1 MISWVLASRLIF
13 GSNPPGL
20 QNFQDADHAN
30 QLFYDAE
37 TVNLYWI
44 HNSSSNLLIS
54 NNHDQQFD
62 QKPTFLP
69 SEDVE
74 EFLNFISENTNNT
87 LTEDRPPAQENKE
100 TDFDLNTY
108 TNNNNDISTLQNNNQ
123 FDSFL
128 KFDLHQQPAPVTS
141 QYQDNASI
149 STSYTDI
156 EDNLPTIHSSSTN
169 PGFDLK
175 GAVVHE
181 APVQVTFDPSD
192 NTLDIVTE
200 IAVVRSNSSRCKKY
214 REDKKNKKM
223 ATEEELKELTLKN
236 YTLKAKLKEKEAKVR
251 KMRELV
257 KSICG
262 PTSCQKQKLSL
273 NAILLEFM

>member
-20 QNFQDADHAN
+20 QNLQDAGQAN
-30 QLFYDAE
+30 QLSYDAE
-37 TVNLYWI
+37 TVNLNWI
-44 HNSSSNLLIS
+44 HNSSSNLPIS

-62 QKPTFLP
+62 QNSTFLTA
-69 SEDVE
+69 EDVE
-74 EFLNFISENTNNT
+74 DFLNSISKKTINT
-87 LTEDRPPAQENKE
+87 LTEDRLPAQKNEE
-100 TDFDLNTY
+100 TDFDFNTY

-149 STSYTDI
+149 STSYTDF
-156 EDNLPTIHSSSTN
+156 EDNLPTIQSSSATS
-169 PGFDLK
+169 
-175 GAVVHE
+175 AVVHE

-214 REDKKNKKM
+214 REDKKKKKM

-257 KSICG
+257 KSIFD
-262 PTSCQKQKLSL
+262 PTSCQKLSF
-273 NAILLEFM
+273 NAMLLEFI

>member
-20 QNFQDADHAN
+20 QNLQDADQAN

-37 TVNLYWI
+37 TVNLNWI

-54 NNHDQQFD
+54 NNHDQQLD
-62 QKPTFLP
+62 QKSKFLP

-74 EFLNFISENTNNT
+74 DFLNSISETAINN
-87 LTEDRPPAQENKE
+87 LTEDRLPAQENEE
-100 TDFDLNTY
+100 TDFDFNTY

-128 KFDLHQQPAPVTS
+128 KFDLHQQPASVT

-156 EDNLPTIHSSSTN
+156 EDKLTTIQSSSTI
-169 PGFDLK
+169 PGFDPND
-175 GAVVHE
+175 AVVPE
-181 APVQVTFDPSD
+181 APIQVTFDPSD

-257 KSICG
+257 KSIFG

>member
-1 MISWVLASRLIF
+1 MISWVLALRLIF

-20 QNFQDADHAN
+20 QDNQDADQAN
-30 QLFYDAE
+30 HLFYDAE
-37 TVNLYWI
+37 TVNLNWI
-44 HNSSSNLLIS
+44 HNSSSNLPIS

-62 QKPTFLP
+62 QKSTFLP

-74 EFLNFISENTNNT
+74 DFLNSISENTINT
-87 LTEDRPPAQENKE
+87 LTEDRLPAQENEE
-100 TDFDLNTY
+100 TDFELNTY
-108 TNNNNDISTLQNNNQ
+108 TKTNNDIATLQNNNQ

-128 KFDLHQQPAPVTS
+128 KIDFQQHPAPVTS

-156 EDNLPTIHSSSTN
+156 EDNLSTIQSSSATS
-169 PGFDLK
+169 
-175 GAVVHE
+175 AVVHE

-257 KSICG
+257 KYIFD

>member
-13 GSNPPGL
+13 GSNPPGI
-20 QNFQDADHAN
+20 QNLQDADQAN

-37 TVNLYWI
+37 TVNLNWI

-54 NNHDQQFD
+54 NNHDQQLD
-62 QKPTFLP
+62 QKSKFLP

-74 EFLNFISENTNNT
+74 DFLNSISETAINN
-87 LTEDRPPAQENKE
+87 LTEDRLPAQENEE
-100 TDFDLNTY
+100 TDFDFNTY

-128 KFDLHQQPAPVTS
+128 KFDLHQQPASVT

-156 EDNLPTIHSSSTN
+156 EDKLTTIQSSSTI
-169 PGFDLK
+169 PGFDPND
-175 GAVVHE
+175 AVVPE
-181 APVQVTFDPSD
+181 APIQVTFDPSD

-257 KSICG
+257 KYIFD

>member
-1 MISWVLASRLIF
+1 MISLVLASRLIF

-20 QNFQDADHAN
+20 QNNQDADPAN
-30 QLFYDAE
+30 QLSYDAE
-37 TVNLYWI
+37 TVNLNWI
-44 HNSSSNLLIS
+44 HNSSSNLPIS

-62 QKPTFLP
+62 QKSTFLP

-74 EFLNFISENTNNT
+74 DFLNSISEKTINT
-87 LTEDRPPAQENKE
+87 LTEDRPPAQENEE
-100 TDFDLNTY
+100 TDFDFNTY
-108 TNNNNDISTLQNNNQ
+108 TNNNNDISKSQNNNQ

-128 KFDLHQQPAPVTS
+128 KFDLQQHAAPVTS
-141 QYQDNASI
+141 QYQENASI

-156 EDNLPTIHSSSTN
+156 KGTLTTIQSSSAT
-169 PGFDLK
+169 P
-175 GAVVHE
+175 AVVHE

-214 REDKKNKKM
+214 REDKKKKKM

-257 KSICG
+257 KSIFD
-262 PTSCQKQKLSL
+262 PTSCQKLSF
-273 NAILLEFM
+273 NAMLLEFI

>member
-20 QNFQDADHAN
+20 QNNQDADQAN

-37 TVNLYWI
+37 TVNLNWI

-54 NNHDQQFD
+54 NNHDQQLD
-62 QKPTFLP
+62 QKSKFLP

-74 EFLNFISENTNNT
+74 DFLNSISETAINT
-87 LTEDRPPAQENKE
+87 LTEDRLPAQENEE
-100 TDFDLNTY
+100 TDFDFNTY

-128 KFDLHQQPAPVTS
+128 KFDLHQQPASVT

-156 EDNLPTIHSSSTN
+156 EDKLTTIQSSSTI
-169 PGFDLK
+169 PGFDPND
-175 GAVVHE
+175 AVVPE
-181 APVQVTFDPSD
+181 APIQVTFDPSD

-257 KSICG
+257 KYIFD

>member
-20 QNFQDADHAN
+20 QNNQDADPAN
-30 QLFYDAE
+30 QLSYDAE
-37 TVNLYWI
+37 TVNLNCI

-62 QKPTFLP
+62 QKSTFLP

-74 EFLNFISENTNNT
+74 DFLNSISKNTINT
-87 LTEDRPPAQENKE
+87 LTEDRLPAQENE
-100 TDFDLNTY
+100 DTDFDFNTY

-149 STSYTDI
+149 ATSYTDI
-156 EDNLPTIHSSSTN
+156 EDNLSTIQSSSAI
-169 PGFDLK
+169 PGFDPN

-257 KSICG
+257 KSIFD
-262 PTSCQKQKLSL
+262 PTSCQKLSF
-273 NAILLEFM
+273 NAMLLEFI

>member
-20 QNFQDADHAN
+20 QNLQDADQAN

-37 TVNLYWI
+37 TVNLNWI

-54 NNHDQQFD
+54 NDHDQQFH
-62 QKPTFLP
+62 QKPTFLT

-74 EFLNFISENTNNT
+74 DFLNFISENTINT
-87 LTEDRPPAQENKE
+87 LTEDRPPAQENEE
-100 TDFDLNTY
+100 TEFDFNTY

-156 EDNLPTIHSSSTN
+156 EGNLTTFQSSSTT
-169 PGFDLK
+169 PGFDPN

-257 KSICG
+257 KYIFG

>member
-1 MISWVLASRLIF
+1 M
-13 GSNPPGL
+13 G
-20 QNFQDADHAN
+20 DADQAN

-37 TVNLYWI
+37 TVNLNWI

-62 QKPTFLP
+62 QKSTFLP

-74 EFLNFISENTNNT
+74 DFLNSISENTNNT

-123 FDSFL
+123 FDSLL
-128 KFDLHQQPAPVTS
+128 KFDPHEQPAAPVTS
-141 QYQDNASI
+141 QYQENASI
-149 STSYTDI
+149 SRSYTDI
-156 EDNLPTIHSSSTN
+156 EDNLTTIQSSSATS
-169 PGFDLK
+169 
-175 GAVVHE
+175 AAVHE

-200 IAVVRSNSSRCKKY
+200 IAVVRSNSSRCKTY
-214 REDKKNKKM
+214 REDKKNKKL

-257 KSICG
+257 KSIFG
-262 PTSCQKQKLSL
+262 PTSCQKQRLSL

>member
-20 QNFQDADHAN
+20 QNLQDADQAN
-30 QLFYDAE
+30 QLSYDAE
-37 TVNLYWI
+37 TVNLNWI

-62 QKPTFLP
+62 QKSKFLP

-74 EFLNFISENTNNT
+74 DFLNSISETTIKN
-87 LTEDRPPAQENKE
+87 LTEDRLPAQKNEE
-100 TDFDLNTY
+100 TDFDFNTY

-128 KFDLHQQPAPVTS
+128 KFDLHQQPASVTS

-156 EDNLPTIHSSSTN
+156 KGNLTTFQTSSTI
-169 PGFDLK
+169 PGFDPND
-175 GAVVHE
+175 AAVHE

-257 KSICG
+257 KYIFG

>member
-1 MISWVLASRLIF
+1 M
-13 GSNPPGL
+13 G
-20 QNFQDADHAN
+20 DADLAN
-30 QLFYDAE
+30 QFSCDAE
-37 TVNLYWI
+37 TVNLNWI
-44 HNSSSNLLIS
+44 HNSSSNLPIS
-54 NNHDQQFD
+54 NNHDQRFH
-62 QKPTFLP
+62 QKSTFLP
-69 SEDVE
+69 SEDIE
-74 EFLNFISENTNNT
+74 DFLNSISDNGITT
-87 LTEDRPPAQENKE
+87 LTKDRPPAQENEE
-100 TDFDLNTY
+100 TDFDFNTY
-108 TNNNNDISTLQNNNQ
+108 TNNNNDILTLQNNNQ

-128 KFDLHQQPAPVTS
+128 KFDFQQHPAPVTS

-156 EDNLPTIHSSSTN
+156 EGNLPAFQSSYTN
-169 PGFDLK
+169 PGFDPND
-175 GAVVHE
+175 AVVHE

-257 KSICG
+257 KSIFD

-273 NAILLEFM
+273 NAILLE

>member
-1 MISWVLASRLIF
+1 MISLVLASRLIF

-20 QNFQDADHAN
+20 QNNQDADPAN
-30 QLFYDAE
+30 QLSYDAE
-37 TVNLYWI
+37 TVNLNWI

-54 NNHDQQFD
+54 NDHDQQFH
-62 QKPTFLP
+62 QKPTFLT

-74 EFLNFISENTNNT
+74 DFLNFISENTINT
-87 LTEDRPPAQENKE
+87 LTEDRPPAQENEE
-100 TDFDLNTY
+100 TEFDFNTY
-108 TNNNNDISTLQNNNQ
+108 NNNILTLQNNNQ

-156 EDNLPTIHSSSTN
+156 EDNLPTIQSSSATS
-169 PGFDLK
+169 
-175 GAVVHE
+175 AVVRE

-214 REDKKNKKM
+214 REDKKKKKM

-257 KSICG
+257 KSIFD
-262 PTSCQKQKLSL
+262 PTSCQKLSF
-273 NAILLEFM
+273 NAMLLEFI

>member
-20 QNFQDADHAN
+20 QNLQDADQAN

-37 TVNLYWI
+37 TVNLNWI

-62 QKPTFLP
+62 QKSTFLP

-74 EFLNFISENTNNT
+74 DFLNSISENTINT
-87 LTEDRPPAQENKE
+87 LTEDRLPAQENEE
-100 TDFDLNTY
+100 TDFDFNTY
-108 TNNNNDISTLQNNNQ
+108 TNNISKLQNNNQ

-128 KFDLHQQPAPVTS
+128 KFDLQQHAAPVTS
-141 QYQDNASI
+141 QYQENASI

-156 EDNLPTIHSSSTN
+156 KGTLTTIQSSSAT
-169 PGFDLK
+169 P
-175 GAVVHE
+175 AVVHE

-257 KSICG
+257 KYFFG
-262 PTSCQKQKLSL
+262 PTSCQKLSL

>member
-1 MISWVLASRLIF
+1 MMASEMNDFLGFGFELIF

-20 QNFQDADHAN
+20 QDNQDADQAN
-30 QLFYDAE
+30 QLSHDAE
-37 TVNLYWI
+37 TVNLNWI

-54 NNHDQQFD
+54 NDHDQQFH
-62 QKPTFLP
+62 QKPTFLT

-74 EFLNFISENTNNT
+74 DFLNFLSENTINT
-87 LTEDRPPAQENKE
+87 LTEDRPPAQENEE
-100 TDFDLNTY
+100 TEFDFNTY

-156 EDNLPTIHSSSTN
+156 EGNLTTFQSSTTT
-169 PGFDLK
+169 PGFDPN

-251 KMRELV
+251 
-257 KSICG
+257 
-262 PTSCQKQKLSL
+262 
-273 NAILLEFM
+273 

>member
-20 QNFQDADHAN
+20 QNLQDADQAN

-37 TVNLYWI
+37 TVNLNWI

-54 NNHDQQFD
+54 NNHDQQLD
-62 QKPTFLP
+62 QKSKFLP

-74 EFLNFISENTNNT
+74 DFLNSISENTINT
-87 LTEDRPPAQENKE
+87 LTEDRLPAQENEE
-100 TDFDLNTY
+100 TDFDFNTY

-128 KFDLHQQPAPVTS
+128 KFDLHQQPASVT

-156 EDNLPTIHSSSTN
+156 EDKLTTIQSSSTI
-169 PGFDLK
+169 PGFDPND
-175 GAVVHE
+175 AVVPE
-181 APVQVTFDPSD
+181 APIQVTFDPSD

-257 KSICG
+257 KYIFG

>member
-20 QNFQDADHAN
+20 QNLQDADQAN

-37 TVNLYWI
+37 TVNLNWI

-62 QKPTFLP
+62 QKSKFLP

-74 EFLNFISENTNNT
+74 DFLNSISETTINT
-87 LTEDRPPAQENKE
+87 LTEDRPPAQENE
-100 TDFDLNTY
+100 ESDFDFNTY
-108 TNNNNDISTLQNNNQ
+108 TNNNNDISTLQKNNQ

-128 KFDLHQQPAPVTS
+128 KFDLHQQPAAPVTS
-141 QYQDNASI
+141 QYQDNPSI

-156 EDNLPTIHSSSTN
+156 EGNPTTFQSSSAI
-169 PGFDLK
+169 PGFDPN
-175 GAVVHE
+175 GAVVRE

-214 REDKKNKKM
+214 REDKKKKKM

-257 KSICG
+257 KSIFD
-262 PTSCQKQKLSL
+262 PTSCQKLSF
-273 NAILLEFM
+273 NAMLLEFI

>member
-1 MISWVLASRLIF
+1 MISWVLALRLIF
-13 GSNPPGL
+13 GSNPPGI
-20 QNFQDADHAN
+20 QNLQDADQAN

-37 TVNLYWI
+37 TVNLNWNHI
-44 HNSSSNLLIS
+44 SSSNLLIS

-62 QKPTFLP
+62 QKSKFLP

-74 EFLNFISENTNNT
+74 DFLNSISGNTINN
-87 LTEDRPPAQENKE
+87 LTEGRPPAQENGE
-100 TDFDLNTY
+100 NDFDFNTY
-108 TNNNNDISTLQNNNQ
+108 TNNNNDISTLQNKNQ

-128 KFDLHQQPAPVTS
+128 RFDLHHHPASVTS

-156 EDNLPTIHSSSTN
+156 EGNLTQIQSSSTN
-169 PGFDLK
+169 PGFDPNN
-175 GAVVHE
+175 AVVHE

-192 NTLDIVTE
+192 NTLGIVTE
-200 IAVVRSNSSRCKKY
+200 IAVVKSNSSRCKKY

-236 YTLKAKLKEKEAKVR
+236 YSLKAKLKEKEAKVR
-251 KMRELV
+251 KMREIV
-257 KSICG
+257 KSIFD
-262 PTSCQKQKLSL
+262 PTSSQKLSL

>member
-13 GSNPPGL
+13 GSNPPGI
-20 QNFQDADHAN
+20 QNLQDADQAN

-37 TVNLYWI
+37 TVNLNWI

-62 QKPTFLP
+62 QKSTFLP

-74 EFLNFISENTNNT
+74 DFLNSISENTINT
-87 LTEDRPPAQENKE
+87 LTEDRPPAQENEE
-100 TDFDLNTY
+100 TDFDFNTY

-123 FDSFL
+123 FDSLL
-128 KFDLHQQPAPVTS
+128 KFDPHQQPAAPVTS
-141 QYQDNASI
+141 QYQDNAFI
-149 STSYTDI
+149 SRSYTDI
-156 EDNLPTIHSSSTN
+156 EDNLTTIQSSSATS
-169 PGFDLK
+169 
-175 GAVVHE
+175 AAVHE

-257 KSICG
+257 KSIFG

>member
-1 MISWVLASRLIF
+1 MISWVLALRLIF

-20 QNFQDADHAN
+20 QDNQDADQAN
-30 QLFYDAE
+30 HLFYDAE
-37 TVNLYWI
+37 TVNLNWI
-44 HNSSSNLLIS
+44 HNSSSNLPIS

-62 QKPTFLP
+62 QKSTFLP

-74 EFLNFISENTNNT
+74 DFLNSISENTINT
-87 LTEDRPPAQENKE
+87 LTEDRLPAQENEE
-100 TDFDLNTY
+100 TDFELNTY
-108 TNNNNDISTLQNNNQ
+108 TKTNNDIATLQNNNQ

-128 KFDLHQQPAPVTS
+128 KIDFQQHPAPVTS

-156 EDNLPTIHSSSTN
+156 EGNLTTFQSSSTT
-169 PGFDLK
+169 PGFDPN

-257 KSICG
+257 KYIFD

>member
-20 QNFQDADHAN
+20 QNLQDADQAN

-37 TVNLYWI
+37 TVNLNWI

-54 NNHDQQFD
+54 NDHDQQFH
-62 QKPTFLP
+62 QKPTFLT

-74 EFLNFISENTNNT
+74 DFLNFISENTINT
-87 LTEDRPPAQENKE
+87 LTEDRPPAQENEE
-100 TDFDLNTY
+100 TEFDFNTY

-128 KFDLHQQPAPVTS
+128 KFDLHQHPAPVTS

-156 EDNLPTIHSSSTN
+156 EDNLSTIQSSSATS
-169 PGFDLK
+169 
-175 GAVVHE
+175 AVVHE

-257 KSICG
+257 KSIFG

>member
-20 QNFQDADHAN
+20 QNLQDADQAN

-37 TVNLYWI
+37 TVNLNWI

-54 NNHDQQFD
+54 NNHDQQFN
-62 QKPTFLP
+62 QKSTFLQP
-69 SEDVE
+69 EDVE
-74 EFLNFISENTNNT
+74 DSLNSISENTINT
-87 LTEDRPPAQENKE
+87 LTEDRLPAQEKEE
-100 TDFDLNTY
+100 TDFNFNTY
-108 TNNNNDISTLQNNNQ
+108 TNNNNDISILQNKNQ

-128 KFDLHQQPAPVTS
+128 KFDLQQQPAPVTS
-141 QYQDNASI
+141 QYQDYASI

-156 EDNLPTIHSSSTN
+156 EHNLTTIQSSSAT
-169 PGFDLK
+169 PGFDPN

-257 KSICG
+257 KSIFG

>member
-1 MISWVLASRLIF
+1 M
-13 GSNPPGL
+13 G
-20 QNFQDADHAN
+20 
-30 QLFYDAE
+30 
-37 TVNLYWI
+37 
-44 HNSSSNLLIS
+44 
-54 NNHDQQFD
+54 
-62 QKPTFLP
+62 
-69 SEDVE
+69 
-74 EFLNFISENTNNT
+74 
-87 LTEDRPPAQENKE
+87 
-100 TDFDLNTY
+100 TDFDFNTY
-108 TNNNNDISTLQNNNQ
+108 TKTNNDIATLQNNNQ

-128 KFDLHQQPAPVTS
+128 KIDFQQHPAPVTS

-149 STSYTDI
+149 STSYTNI
-156 EDNLPTIHSSSTN
+156 EDNLPTFQSSSTI
-169 PGFDLK
+169 PGFDPN

-192 NTLDIVTE
+192 NTLDIITE

-223 ATEEELKELTLKN
+223 ATEEELKELMLKN
-236 YTLKAKLKEKEAKVR
+236 YILKAKLKEKEAKVR

-257 KSICG
+257 KYIFG

>member
-1 MISWVLASRLIF
+1 M
-13 GSNPPGL
+13 GN
-20 QNFQDADHAN
+20 
-30 QLFYDAE
+30 E
-37 TVNLYWI
+37 
-44 HNSSSNLLIS
+44 
-54 NNHDQQFD
+54 
-62 QKPTFLP
+62 
-69 SEDVE
+69 
-74 EFLNFISENTNNT
+74 
-87 LTEDRPPAQENKE
+87 E
-100 TDFDLNTY
+100 TDFDFNTY

-123 FDSFL
+123 FDSMDSVFL
-128 KFDLHQQPAPVTS
+128 KFDLHHHPDPVTS

-156 EDNLPTIHSSSTN
+156 KVIQTTIQSSSAT
-169 PGFDLK
+169 P
-175 GAVVHE
+175 AVVHE

-192 NTLDIVTE
+192 NTLDIITE

>member
-20 QNFQDADHAN
+20 QNNQDADQAN

-37 TVNLYWI
+37 TVNLNWI

-54 NNHDQQFD
+54 NNHDQQLD
-62 QKPTFLP
+62 QKSKFLP

-74 EFLNFISENTNNT
+74 DFLNSISETAINT
-87 LTEDRPPAQENKE
+87 LTEDRLPAQENEE
-100 TDFDLNTY
+100 TDFDFNTY
-108 TNNNNDISTLQNNNQ
+108 TNNNNDISTLQSNNQ
-123 FDSFL
+123 FDSLL
-128 KFDLHQQPAPVTS
+128 KFDPHQQPAAPVTS
-141 QYQDNASI
+141 QYQDNAFI
-149 STSYTDI
+149 SRSYTDI
-156 EDNLPTIHSSSTN
+156 EDNLTTIQSSSATS
-169 PGFDLK
+169 
-175 GAVVHE
+175 AAVHE

-257 KSICG
+257 KYIFD